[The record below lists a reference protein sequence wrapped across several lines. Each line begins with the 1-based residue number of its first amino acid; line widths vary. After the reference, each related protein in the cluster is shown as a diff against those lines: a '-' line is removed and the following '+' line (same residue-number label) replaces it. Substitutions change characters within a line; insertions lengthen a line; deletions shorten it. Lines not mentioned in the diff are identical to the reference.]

1 MLRDFKEIL
10 KFFIFNVGLP
20 LFDMATDLQAFIIY
34 FFYDDHPNWAFLT
47 LFWIFNPF
55 IMHSVKFIAA
65 YFYYKTGKPD
75 WFHLFLH
82 FPFVLPLRNF
92 YLTFQLYKL
101 RFGMDDFNS
110 KDWAAVEA
118 IQTEVAGSGL
128 SESYYEAGPQVSDFF
143 TLVMPDP
150 VKID

>member
-1 MLRDFKEIL
+1 MLKIL
-10 KFFIFNVGLP
+10 KFSIFNVGLP

-128 SESYYEAGPQVSDFF
+128 SESYYEAGPQVSDLF
-143 TLVMPDP
+143 TNVLSDP

>member
-1 MLRDFKEIL
+1 MQKFKL
-10 KFFIFNVGLP
+10 GKFLFFNVGLP
-20 LFDMATDLQAFIIY
+20 LVDIGTDVQS
-34 FFYDDHPNWAFLT
+34 FFLYLLNYDQPNWAYLT

-65 YFYYKTGKPD
+65 YFYHKTGKPD
-75 WFHLFLH
+75 WFLLFLH

-110 KDWAAVEA
+110 KDWAEVEA

-128 SESYYEAGPQVSDFF
+128 SESYYEAGPQVSDLF
-143 TLVMPDP
+143 TDVLSGP